1 MLIGIYCKNLPAPKT
16 TTMKSPKLNLSTT
29 VALLALAG
37 TSVLFNACEKSPKP
51 IEKVKDGLNMRENEE
66 AKDAA
71 EEVGEAVKET
81 GENIKDA
88 INDAT
93 N

>member
-1 MLIGIYCKNLPAPKT
+1 MLHQALPNQTT
-16 TTMKSPKLNLSTT
+16 TTMKSLNSNLSIT
-29 VALLALAG
+29 VAFFALAA
-37 TSVLFNACEKSPKP
+37 TSCLFNACERNQSPVD
-51 IEKVKDGLNMRENEE
+51 KVKDGLNIRENEE
-66 AKDAA
+66 QKDAA
-71 EEVGEAVKET
+71 EEVGKAIEKT

>member
-1 MLIGIYCKNLPAPKT
+1 
-16 TTMKSPKLNLSTT
+16 MKSLKLSLSTT
-29 VALLALAG
+29 VALLTLAG
-37 TSVLFNACEKSPKP
+37 TSVLFNACEKSSKP
-51 IEKVKDGLNMRENEE
+51 GEKIKDGLNIRENEE

-71 EEVGEAVKET
+71 EEVGKAVKET

-88 INDAT
+88 INEVT

>member
-1 MLIGIYCKNLPAPKT
+1 
-16 TTMKSPKLNLSTT
+16 MKSLKLNLST
-29 VALLALAG
+29 AFAFLALAG
-37 TSVLFNACEKSPKP
+37 TSVFFNACEKNTSPV
-51 IEKVKDGLNMRENEE
+51 EKIKDGLDMRENEK

-88 INDAT
+88 INKAT

>member
-1 MLIGIYCKNLPAPKT
+1 
-16 TTMKSPKLNLSTT
+16 MKSLNSNLSIT
-29 VALLALAG
+29 VAFFALAA
-37 TSVLFNACEKSPKP
+37 TSCLFNACEKNQSPVD
-51 IEKVKDGLNMRENEE
+51 KVKDGLNMRENEE

>member
-1 MLIGIYCKNLPAPKT
+1 
-16 TTMKSPKLNLSTT
+16 MKLLKLNLSTT
-29 VALLALAG
+29 VALFALAT
-37 TSVLFNACEKSPKP
+37 TSCLFNACEKNQSPV
-51 IEKVKDGLNMRENEE
+51 EEVKDGLNMRENEE

>member
-1 MLIGIYCKNLPAPKT
+1 MLGTCYKNLPIPKT
-16 TTMKSPKLNLSTT
+16 NTMKSLKLNLSAA

-51 IEKVKDGLNMRENEE
+51 IEKVKDGLNIRENEE